1 MGNGQWAFV
10 PCTYSCALCLV
21 PCACS
26 YAFSFL
32 FFRPFFGF
40 PREFVCISTADDLSW
55 FGAVAGSYYA
65 SEFSF
70 GLSRDMRDDALHFR
84 LGYERSLDATWL
96 RHLSGEKEHVAASEK
111 LLSTS
116 HVKNS
121 ARIYLGCHL
130 KRHARGDIR
139 LDKPGDDFHART
151 LGGKDEMDAH
161 GAAHLGE
168 AHDSRFKLA
177 RIGGHY
183 IGELVYNEDDV
194 GHGFGQ
200 RFLAL
205 SVFSSR
211 GLDGGCHD
219 IGMVGGDVTNLFSFK
234 DTVSAFHFL
243 PEPLHREYRFLR
255 VGDYRREKMG
265 DGVVGRQLDSLRV
278 DHNKA

>member
-1 MGNGQWAFV
+1 MGNGQWALV
-10 PCTYSCALCLV
+10 PCAYSCALCLV

-26 YAFSFL
+26 YAFFFLLIYQGREYGVCPASFS
-32 FFRPFFGF
+32 GF
-40 PREFVCISTADDLSW
+40 CLSSKSEIY
-55 FGAVAGSYYA
+55 FA

-151 LGGKDEMDAH
+151 LGGKDEMDVH

-183 IGELVYNEDDV
+183 I
-194 GHGFGQ
+194 
-200 RFLAL
+200 
-205 SVFSSR
+205 
-211 GLDGGCHD
+211 C
-219 IGMVGGDVTNLFSFK
+219 
-234 DTVSAFHFL
+234 
-243 PEPLHREYRFLR
+243 
-255 VGDYRREKMG
+255 
-265 DGVVGRQLDSLRV
+265 
-278 DHNKA
+278 